1 VGEDCR
7 SCCCRGGRC
16 WGCGRPERR
25 RHRFGSGDGS
35 CGGDDYDGRSDDV
48 NVNDLD
54 YLVDVD
60 DVDDHCGSDNDEGAY
75 DNSGADYDNS
85 GADYDDVDDHCGSD
99 NDEGAYDNSGAD
111 YDDSSCINADDH
123 SCARG
128 ADNCCSS
135 AGAAVESW

>member
-1 VGEDCR
+1 MGEDCR

-75 DNSGADYDNS
+75 DNSGADYD
-85 GADYDDVDDHCGSD
+85 DVDDHCGSD

>member
-1 VGEDCR
+1 MGEDCR

-75 DNSGADYDNS
+75 DNSGADYD
-85 GADYDDVDDHCGSD
+85 
-99 NDEGAYDNSGAD
+99 
-111 YDDSSCINADDH
+111 DSSCINADDH